1 MEPGFHMIAGC
12 KASNNERLRKAEI
25 RMNPDKKLRRQILRA
40 KKLKK
45 NEKIIEKEGDLYVPG
60 GFGKLLLL
68 FSSFYEKSYFVLK
81 NLTLIIFFSK

>member
-12 KASNNERLRKAEI
+12 KSLNNERLQKAEI
-25 RMNPDKKLRRQILRA
+25 RINPAKKLRRQVLRA

-60 GFGKLLLL
+60 GF
-68 FSSFYEKSYFVLK
+68 
-81 NLTLIIFFSK
+81 